1 MHAIIKP
8 HHFLDYMYEMAAYN
22 GQINPVMANG
32 SDYGYFG
39 TLIAAGKIDSVS
51 FTTGADDPCS
61 NCRNL
66 LDGICQDQ
74 FITPEAITFNK
85 GFTRK
90 YDYNM
95 KMDTDL
101 VAALPEVFSLDKE
114 RSIDEIYIMLQKKL
128 TPEIILL
135 NWDRENRVELTFRGI
150 EMAIQARQP

>member
-1 MHAIIKP
+1 MHATIKP

-22 GQINPVMANG
+22 GEFNPVTPSG

-39 TLIAAGKIDSVS
+39 TLIAAGKIDTVT
-51 FTTGADDPCS
+51 FTTGADDPCGH
-61 NCRNL
+61 CRNL

-74 FITPEAITFNK
+74 FVTPEAIAFNK
-85 GFTRK
+85 GYTRK

-101 VAALPEVFSLDKE
+101 VAALPCVFSLDQE
-114 RSIDEIYIMLQKKL
+114 RSIDEIYAMLQEKL

-135 NWDRENRVELTFRGI
+135 NWQRDDRVELTFRGI
-150 EMAIQARQP
+150 EMAIQTRK